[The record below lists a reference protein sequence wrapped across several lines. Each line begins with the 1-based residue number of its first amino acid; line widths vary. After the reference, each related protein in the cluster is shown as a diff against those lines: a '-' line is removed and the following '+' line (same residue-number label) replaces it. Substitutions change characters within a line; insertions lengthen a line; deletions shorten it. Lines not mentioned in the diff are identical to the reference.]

1 MILPSIIITP
11 VKSGSA
17 QVIAKWV
24 AATVQGHLY
33 LERVAFCIAQMIFP
47 VSQWGGGD
55 QLMEQIMQPKNSQSL
70 LIVAVLAS
78 LLSAA
83 IGVVAQSA
91 PNRSL
96 LALSKR
102 NHTLAIV
109 DPKTLQVIAR
119 VPVGPDPHEVIASS
133 DGKTAYVSI
142 YGGGRYHAL
151 SVIDLIG
158 QKALPDIDT
167 GALNGPHG
175 LTFVGG
181 KVWFTAEG
189 AKAVASYDP
198 ASAKIDWVMGTGQ
211 NRTHMIYVTPEEKRI
226 YTTNVSS
233 ATVSILEQIALP
245 PMGPP
250 PALGRIQP
258 RMDWTQTVIPVGKG
272 DEGFDVSPDGREL
285 WTANAQDGTLSV
297 IDLKNK
303 MVTATLDAKIF
314 GANRL
319 KFTPDGKLVLISSL
333 GKGDLVIYDAASR
346 KEFKRVKIGHG
357 AAGILVDPEGNR
369 AFIACTPDNYI
380 AVLDLKT
387 LAVTDHIDVGG
398 EPDGLAW
405 AIRP

>member
-1 MILPSIIITP
+1 MRSNNP
-11 VKSGSA
+11 
-17 QVIAKWV
+17 
-24 AATVQGHLY
+24 
-33 LERVAFCIAQMIFP
+33 
-47 VSQWGGGD
+47 
-55 QLMEQIMQPKNSQSL
+55 QS
-70 LIVAVLAS
+70 VVTGAVLAA

-83 IGVVAQSA
+83 IGVIAQST
-91 PNRSL
+91 PSRSL

-109 DPKTLQVIAR
+109 DPKTMQVIAR
-119 VPVGPDPHEVIASS
+119 APVGPDPHEVIASS

-151 SVIDLIG
+151 SVIDLVG

-175 LTFVGG
+175 LAFVGG

-189 AKAVASYDP
+189 AKAIASYDP
-198 ASAKIDWVMGTGQ
+198 ESAKIDWIMGTGQ
-211 NRTHMIYVTPEEKRI
+211 NRTHMIFVTPDEKQI

-233 ATVSILEQIALP
+233 ATVSIMEKVTLP
-245 PMGPP
+245 PMAPP
-250 PALGRIQP
+250 PGIRTAQGSQPAPPPGGTQP
-258 RMDWTQTVIPVGKG
+258 RMDWNETVIPVGKG

-297 IDLKNK
+297 IDLTTRV
-303 MVTATLDAKIF
+303 VTATLNAKTF

-319 KFTPDGKLVLISSL
+319 KFTPDGKRVLISSL
-333 GKGDLVIYDAASR
+333 GNGDLVIYDAASR

-357 AAGILVDPEGNR
+357 AAGILMDQDGSR
-369 AFIACTPDNYI
+369 AFIACGPDNYV

-387 LAVTDHIDVGG
+387 LEVTAHIDVGG

-405 AIRP
+405 SIRP